1 MTQHT
6 GTSRSTRRP
15 RAFAALCLALCL
27 AIGALQSATA
37 ASSIDRIAVT
47 EVKPL
52 LMQAAAQ
59 GEAHGILGGPGADY
73 VRRKFDATTPIEIDV
88 RRMHTLPQ
96 AGCGRLEVTTRQ
108 RDVLENGTRHD
119 EVLTYQLS
127 FCSDG
132 HFPEPAR

>member
-1 MTQHT
+1 MIQLTE
-6 GTSRSTRRP
+6 TSRSTRRP
-15 RAFAALCLALCL
+15 RAFATLCLGVCL
-27 AIGALQSATA
+27 AMGALQSATA
-37 ASSIDRIAVT
+37 ASTIDRIAVT

-88 RRMHTLPQ
+88 RRLHTLPQ

-108 RDVLENGTRHD
+108 HDVLENGTRHD
-119 EVLTYQLS
+119 EVLTYKLS

-132 HFPEPAR
+132 RFPEPTR

>member
-1 MTQHT
+1 MTQRT
-6 GTSRSTRRP
+6 GTSESTCRP
-15 RAFAALCLALCL
+15 RAFAAPCLALSL

-37 ASSIDRIAVT
+37 ASTIDRIAVT

-88 RRMHTLPQ
+88 RRLHPLPQ
-96 AGCGRLEVTTRQ
+96 RGCGRLEVTTRQ

-132 HFPEPAR
+132 RFPEPAR

>member
-1 MTQHT
+1 MTQRT
-6 GTSRSTRRP
+6 GTSRSTRLP
-15 RAFAALCLALCL
+15 RAFTALCFAVCMTM
-27 AIGALQSATA
+27 GALKSATA
-37 ASSIDRIAVT
+37 TSTIDRISVT

-88 RRMHTLPQ
+88 RRLQTLPQ

-108 RDVLENGTRHD
+108 RNVIENGTRQD

-132 HFPEPAR
+132 RFPEQSK

>member
-1 MTQHT
+1 MTQLA

-15 RAFAALCLALCL
+15 RTFAALCL

-37 ASSIDRIAVT
+37 ASTIDRIAVT

-73 VRRKFDATTPIEIDV
+73 VRRKFDAATPIEIDV
-88 RRMHTLPQ
+88 RRLHPLPQ
-96 AGCGRLEVTTRQ
+96 AGCCRLEVTTRQ

-132 HFPEPAR
+132 RFPGPAK

>member
-1 MTQHT
+1 MTQRT
-6 GTSRSTRRP
+6 GTSRSTRLP
-15 RAFAALCLALCL
+15 RAFAALCL

-37 ASSIDRIAVT
+37 ASTIDRIAVT

-73 VRRKFDATTPIEIDV
+73 VRRKFDAATPIEIDV
-88 RRMHTLPQ
+88 RRLHTLPQ
-96 AGCGRLEVTTRQ
+96 AGCGRVEVTTRQ
-108 RDVLENGTRHD
+108 RDALENGTRHD

-132 HFPEPAR
+132 RFPEPAR

>member
-1 MTQHT
+1 MTQPN
-6 GTSRSTRRP
+6 GTSRSTRLP
-15 RAFAALCLALCL
+15 HAFAALCLVVCL
-27 AIGALQSATA
+27 AMGTQQVATA
-37 ASSIDRIAVT
+37 ASTIKRIAVT

-88 RRMHTLPQ
+88 RRLHTLPQ

-119 EVLTYQLS
+119 QVLTYQLS

-132 HFPEPAR
+132 QFPEPAK